1 LSGGGNIKS
10 TKIFNLL
17 VTFKGH
23 KSETVGVELLGIEEI
38 ELALQNEDPVY
49 TEETEFINVVL
60 VQVATDPLD
69 AAMKL
74 MDTQTTVISKIVP
87 INEVVRTRQDYIV
100 EKVIMLAGE
109 KTKPKESFVVRCDLR
124 GRKYIK
130 SGEEL
135 IGTVSDEL
143 IEKLNLKLN
152 EKNPDWVVQ
161 IEVVGEDT
169 GVSVLRPGEI
179 FKKI

>member
-1 LSGGGNIKS
+1 MSGGANIKS

-23 KSETVGVELLGIEEI
+23 KNETVGVELLGIEEI
-38 ELALQNEDPVY
+38 ELALQNEDPIY
-49 TEETEFINVVL
+49 IEETEFINVVL
-60 VQVATDPLD
+60 VQVVNDPAD
-69 AAMKL
+69 AARKL
-74 MDTQTTVISKIVP
+74 MDAQTTVISKIVP
-87 INEVVRTRQDYIV
+87 INEVVRTRRDYIL
-100 EKVIMLAGE
+100 EKVAMIAGE
-109 KTKPKESFVVRCDLR
+109 KINSGESFVVRCDLR

-135 IGTVSDEL
+135 VDVVSDEL

-161 IEVVGEDT
+161 IEVVSENT
-169 GVSVLRPGEI
+169 GISVLRPGEI